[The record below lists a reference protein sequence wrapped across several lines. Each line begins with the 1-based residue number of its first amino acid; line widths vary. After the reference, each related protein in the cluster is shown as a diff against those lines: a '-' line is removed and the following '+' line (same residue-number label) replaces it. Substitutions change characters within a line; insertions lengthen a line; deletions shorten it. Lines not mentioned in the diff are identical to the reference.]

1 MFTMS
6 RIFVGTAGWS
16 YEDWEGIVYP
26 ARKGSRFHPLTFL
39 SRYMDCVEVNSTFY
53 RTPSVSMV
61 LGWLRAVVA
70 RPDFQFSVKIHQAY
84 THERKDFHAADADLF
99 KRAVEPIAAAGR
111 LAALLLQF
119 PWSYQNTGRHREYLA
134 GLFDLFAGYPLAL
147 EVRHESWD
155 DPAFYAFLKEQRVAF
170 CNIDQ
175 PVIGASLK
183 PTAVVTDPRF
193 AYVRLHGRND
203 KEWFREGAGRDARYN
218 YLYAKNEL
226 EEWIGRIK
234 ELGRSTDRIY
244 IVTNNHYRGQALANA
259 LQIKNL
265 TSGKKLEVPEDLL
278 KQYPILEEIIERIRK
293 GQLDLFDIGEDGSL
307 ESGKS

>member
-1 MFTMS
+1 MP
-6 RIFVGTAGWS
+6 RIYVGTAGWS

-26 ARKGSRFHPLTFL
+26 PRRNSRLHPLTFL
-39 SRYMDCVEVNSTFY
+39 SQYIDCVEVNSTFY
-53 RTPSVSMV
+53 RTPPVPMV
-61 LGWLRAVVA
+61 LGWLKAVA
-70 RPDFQFSVKIHQAY
+70 DRPDFQFAVKAHQAF
-84 THERKDFHAADADLF
+84 THERKNFEAADVDLF
-99 KRAVEPIAAAGR
+99 KRAVEPIAATGR

-119 PWSYQNTGRHREYLA
+119 PWSYQNTEPHHEYLA

-147 EVRHESWD
+147 EVRHGTWE
-155 DPAFYAFLKEQRVAF
+155 DPAFFAFLREHRVAF

-193 AYVRLHGRND
+193 AYVRLHGRNYKD
-203 KEWFREGAGRDARYN
+203 WFREGAGRDARYN
-218 YLYAKNEL
+218 YIYAKNEL
-226 EEWIGRIK
+226 EEWVERIK

-278 KQYPILEEIIERIRK
+278 KQYPVLEEIIERIRK
-293 GQLDLFDIGEDGSL
+293 GQLDLFDKGEKNLPDTAP
-307 ESGKS
+307 GKS